1 MQRNNADFYLIWSAA
16 SVSSMRMV
24 KAARFS
30 LSITPM
36 DFLTTALLLLVGT
49 GAGVALSNALR
60 NRSGVTDVRRD
71 SVILLERIEKVFKV
85 VMAEGYFSEIYNYQD
100 QKKILYLLNDP
111 KKAMVIAKS
120 KVLVGF
126 DFAKV
131 RFRAPDTGT
140 GDKTLIIEAFP
151 EPEVLSI
158 DTDYNFY
165 DIQSGYLNHFNGE
178 DYTKILDEAK
188 KAMNERA
195 MHSDLP
201 KIANNQIQYMMYQL
215 ANSMGWQ
222 LQLPEAE
229 QRQLEALKAKA
240 GEETGEQKQ
249 LPFGQ

>member
-1 MQRNNADFYLIWSAA
+1 
-16 SVSSMRMV
+16 
-24 KAARFS
+24 
-30 LSITPM
+30 M

-49 GAGVALSNALR
+49 GAGVALANTLR
-60 NRSGVTDVRRD
+60 NRSGITDVRRD

-131 RFRAPDTGT
+131 RFRAADNGE
-140 GDKTLIIEAFP
+140 KMLIIEAFP

-158 DTDYNFY
+158 DTDYKFY
-165 DIQSGYLNHFNGE
+165 DIQSGYLNHFSGE

-188 KAMNERA
+188 QAMNDRA
-195 MHSDLP
+195 MQSDLP

-215 ANSMGWQ
+215 ASSMGWQ

-240 GEETGEQKQ
+240 ESEAS
-249 LPFGQ
+249 LPKLLKSGTPT

>member
-1 MQRNNADFYLIWSAA
+1 MHCLF
-16 SVSSMRMV
+16 
-24 KAARFS
+24 FS
-30 LSITPM
+30 IHLLPM

-49 GAGVALSNALR
+49 GAGVALSNTLR
-60 NRSGVTDVRRD
+60 NRSGITDVRRD

-100 QKKILYLLNDP
+100 QKKILYVLNDP

-131 RFRAPDTGT
+131 RFRVPDNGE
-140 GDKTLIIEAFP
+140 KMLVIEAFP

-158 DTDYNFY
+158 DTDYKFY
-165 DIQSGYLNHFNGE
+165 DIQAGYLNHFSGE
-178 DYTKILDEAK
+178 DYTKILEEAK
-188 KAMNERA
+188 QAMNERA

-215 ANSMGWQ
+215 ASSMGWQ

-240 GEETGEQKQ
+240 EDEANITKLLRSGNPE
-249 LPFGQ
+249 

>member
-1 MQRNNADFYLIWSAA
+1 
-16 SVSSMRMV
+16 
-24 KAARFS
+24 
-30 LSITPM
+30 M
-36 DFLTTALLLLVGT
+36 DFLTTALLLIVGA
-49 GAGVALSNALR
+49 GGGVALANALR
-60 NRSGVTDVRRD
+60 KRSGRSDDSVTNVRRD

-111 KKAMVIAKS
+111 KKAMVIAKA

-131 RFRAPDTGT
+131 RFRAPENGE
-140 GDKTLIIEAFP
+140 KMLVIEAFP

-158 DTDYNFY
+158 DTDYKFY
-165 DIQSGYLNHFNGE
+165 DIQAGYLNHFSGE

-188 KAMNERA
+188 QAMNERA
-195 MHSDLP
+195 MQSDLP

-215 ANSMGWQ
+215 AASMGWQ

-240 GEETGEQKQ
+240 ENGAVVSKQ
-249 LPFGQ
+249 LRSGNPTE

>member
-1 MQRNNADFYLIWSAA
+1 
-16 SVSSMRMV
+16 
-24 KAARFS
+24 
-30 LSITPM
+30 M
-36 DFLTTALLLLVGT
+36 DFLTTALLLLVGA
-49 GAGVALSNALR
+49 GGGVALTNSLR
-60 NRSGVTDVRRD
+60 RRWGRSDASATDVRRD
-71 SVILLERIEKVFKV
+71 SVILLDRIEKVFKV

-131 RFRAPDTGT
+131 RFRAPETGE
-140 GDKTLIIEAFP
+140 KTLIIEAFP

-158 DTDYNFY
+158 DTDYKFY
-165 DIQSGYLNHFNGE
+165 DIQAGYLNHFSGE

-188 KAMNERA
+188 QAMNERA
-195 MHSDLP
+195 MQSDLP

-215 ANSMGWQ
+215 AASMDWQ

-229 QRQLEALKAKA
+229 QQQLDALKAKA
-240 GEETGEQKQ
+240 EDKPEDQKQ
-249 LPFGQ
+249 LPLG